1 MRVNRGS
8 RRVGSGLTE
17 EVRTTH
23 KPSKGHLYRISG
35 IDKTFD
41 NFPGQDVIFLRQL
54 GVDEENEKGAD
65 IRCRIGNFN
74 SGVGER

>member
-8 RRVGSGLTE
+8 RRVGSGLTK
-17 EVRTTH
+17 EVRAIH
-23 KPSKGHLYRISG
+23 KQSKGHLYRISR

-41 NFPGQDVIFLRQL
+41 KFPWQNVIFLRQL
-54 GVDEENEKGAD
+54 EENEEGAD